1 VSSRPKAEDAGGEA
15 VGFVLTAL
23 AAWRLTHLLAYEDGP
38 ADAVARLR
46 ERLGDGL
53 LGQLVDCF
61 DCLGIWVA
69 VALAP
74 ALRSRRP
81 WPIRVLAL
89 AGAAGLLE
97 RATAGGATAEIQP
110 LD

>member
-1 VSSRPKAEDAGGEA
+1 MSSRPSREGPAGEA
-15 VGFVLTAL
+15 VSFVLTAL

-38 ADAVARLR
+38 ADAVVRLR
-46 ERLGDGL
+46 GSLGDGI
-53 LGQLVDCF
+53 LGQLADCF

-74 ALRSRRP
+74 ALPAPRP

-97 RATAGGATAEIQP
+97 RATGGGATAEIQP